1 MIASLQTRLLLAVG
15 LLAVAA
21 IAAVA
26 FSARQST
33 RVEFQRFQDIQRVTD
48 GKDTSDTEGVLARAA
63 GKLDGACCTTAAMD
77 DAAAAL
83 TAGHALLVFDA
94 AGALHAAAGSG
105 ITPGTV
111 HASFV
116 GGLLKVDFTDRAPGM
131 VAGTTIQ
138 FKGSPV
144 RTIHLTDGAR
154 ATVHVVPLQ
163 RPDHDQP
170 AAQFLGS
177 VDRRLLI
184 VTVGVAITA
193 LLITW
198 GIARRIVRPIAEL
211 RNATRDLAAGQL
223 SRRVTAVG
231 SNEIAELARGFNH
244 MASELERQEILR
256 RNLVHDVAHE
266 LRTPLTALRCR
277 VETILDGMVEDP
289 ASALR
294 QVNEEVSYLSQ
305 LVSDLEELAQAEAR
319 QLTFAIAD
327 VNVAEV
333 CRSAVCLAGLDEDAR
348 MVLRFDDGLI
358 ARADAVRLRQIVLN
372 LLANADRHTP
382 GNGTITH
389 SVASDGA
396 DAVVTV
402 HNTGSALAPD
412 EQGRI
417 FDRFYRADP
426 ARQRSTGGS
435 GLGLAIVKQ
444 LAEAQSGRVSVASD
458 ASGVTFSVALPRRG

>member
-21 IAAVA
+21 VAAVA
-26 FSARQST
+26 FYARLST
-33 RVEFQRFQDIQRVTD
+33 RVEFQRFQDIQRVLDRT
-48 GKDTSDTEGVLARAA
+48 A
-63 GKLDGACCTTAAMD
+63 GRLDGTCCTAELV
-77 DAAAAL
+77 DAAAATL

-94 AGALHAAAGSG
+94 AGDLKAAAGSG

-111 HASFV
+111 RASFR
-116 GGLLKVDFTDRAPGM
+116 GGLLKIDFTDHAPGM

-138 FKGSPV
+138 FKGGPV
-144 RTIHLTDGAR
+144 RPIHLTDGAA
-154 ATVHVVPLQ
+154 ATVHVVPIE

-184 VTVGVAITA
+184 VTVGVAMLA

-198 GIARRIVRPIAEL
+198 GISRRIVGPIAEL

-223 SRRVTAVG
+223 SRRVSAQG
-231 SNEIAELARGFNH
+231 SDEIGELARGFNH
-244 MASELERQEILR
+244 MASELERQETLR

-289 ASALR
+289 APALR
-294 QVNEEVSYLSQ
+294 QVNEEVLHLSQ
-305 LVSDLEELAQAEAR
+305 LVTDLEELAHAEAR
-319 QLTFAIAD
+319 ALTFAIAD
-327 VNVAEV
+327 VNVADV
-333 CRSAVCLAGLDEDAR
+333 CRSAVRVAGLDEDAR
-348 MVLRFDDGLI
+348 MLLRLDDRVG
-358 ARADAVRLRQIVLN
+358 ACADAVRLRQIVLN

-382 GNGTITH
+382 ANGTITLF
-389 SVASDGA
+389 VASDGT

-402 HNTGSALAPD
+402 HNTGSSLTSD
-412 EQGRI
+412 EQGRV

-444 LAEAQSGRVSVASD
+444 LAEAQGGRLSVASD
-458 ASGVTFSVALPRRG
+458 ASGVTFSVTLPRCV